1 MSSSDST
8 SSSSTGLRPWRKNP
22 GSDVILP
29 TSEKL
34 RWGLG
39 VFLVCLVYAILRY
52 NVFKGVEWVHLPLY
66 VVNKA
71 LSLGGVTLIAFSYLI
86 GKWIPV
92 YSDDSKR
99 RRALTKFCGLTG
111 AALIGMHV
119 CAALAM
125 LSPVYYEKFFLEMG
139 KLNLT
144 GELTILFGILGV
156 ACLFFPAVTTLPHMY
171 EALGGAR
178 WQKAQR
184 MGYLC
189 LLMACGHTF
198 TMGWKGWLDTSTWPG
213 GLPPITM
220 LGFAAALAALVAKL
234 TSSGKR

>member
-22 GSDVILP
+22 GSDFILP
-29 TSEKL
+29 TGEKL

-52 NVFKGVEWVHLPLY
+52 NVFKGVEWIHLPLY
-66 VVNKA
+66 VGNKA
-71 LSLGGVTLIAFSYLI
+71 FALAGVTLISFAYLI
-86 GKWIPV
+86 GKWIPA
-92 YSDDSKR
+92 YSDDTKR

-111 AALIGMHV
+111 AAMIGMHA
-119 CAALAM
+119 CAGFIM
-125 LSPVYYEKFFLEMG
+125 LSPAYYEKFFLEVG
-139 KLNLT
+139 KMNLT
-144 GELTILFGILGV
+144 GELTFLFGILAL

-184 MGYLC
+184 MGYYC
-189 LLMACGHTF
+189 LLFACAHTF

-220 LGFAAALAALVAKL
+220 LGFVVALAALVAKL
-234 TSSGKR
+234 TSGKR